1 MTMLRGFPNTG
12 FALLACAAM
21 TLVPQDVLAVDATFL
36 SSSNRDSKET
46 LPYDV
51 EYAAATREMGTAQDT
66 PEADARPGEYY
77 FLRGARAF
85 QKKDYEFAIQMYEVA
100 ASWAF
105 KPAEYNLAVMY
116 ARGQGIPADLP
127 RGMAWMALAAERNE
141 QHYVDAREAVYA
153 EMTKEQFEQANVI
166 WRELKRTYGDEVAL
180 RRAKVRWAEVRA
192 RATGSHVG
200 AVGNMVVSSPGAGTG
215 HASNP
220 GNPMSNGPPGAQFDA
235 MAHLIEAAANDPKSA
250 AGQSKIKGTNFNS
263 SGPTSA
269 GEATGAQGVDGSI
282 AYRRL
287 QESDNPY
294 DPKFNSTIGRAKVGP
309 PTTLKADSSNDAK
322 DDKSEPVQHDQ

>member
-1 MTMLRGFPNTG
+1 MMPPRFIASA
-12 FALLACAAM
+12 FALLTCSIVA
-21 TLVPQDVLAVDATFL
+21 LLPRQLPAVDATFL

-46 LPYDV
+46 VPYDV
-51 EYAAATREMGTAQDT
+51 EYAAAAREMGTAQDT

-85 QKKDYEFAIQMYEVA
+85 QKKDYEFAIQMYQVA
-100 ASWAF
+100 ASWAY

-116 ARGQGIPADLP
+116 ARGQGIPVDLP

-153 EMTKEQFEQANVI
+153 EMTKEQFDQANVI
-166 WRELKRTYGDEVAL
+166 WRDLKKTYGDEVAL
-180 RRAKVRWAEVRA
+180 RRAKARWAEVRS

-200 AVGNMVVSSPGAGTG
+200 AVGNLVVSSPGAGTG
-215 HASNP
+215 QAGNP
-220 GNPMSNGPPGAQFDA
+220 GNPMLNGPPSALVDA
-235 MAHLIEAAANDPKSA
+235 KARAIVAAENDPKQAS
-250 AGQSKIKGTNFNS
+250 GQSRIKGAIINS

-269 GEATGAQGVDGSI
+269 AEVTGAQGVDGSI

-309 PTTLKADSSNDAK
+309 PTTVKTDTSNQKAE
-322 DDKSEPVQHDQ
+322 DKAESLQHDQ

>member
-1 MTMLRGFPNTG
+1 MMSRRLLHAG
-12 FALLACAAM
+12 FALLACCAM
-21 TLVPQDVLAVDATFL
+21 TLVSRHALAVDATFL
-36 SSSNRDSKET
+36 STAPPDGASAKDAV
-46 LPYDV
+46 PYDS
-51 EYAAATREMGTAQDT
+51 EYAAAAREIGTAQDT

-116 ARGQGIPADLP
+116 ARGQGVPADLP

-141 QHYVDAREAVYA
+141 KHYVDAREAVYA

-166 WRELKRTYGDEVAL
+166 WRELKKTYSDEVAL
-180 RRAKVRWAEVRA
+180 RRAKARWAEVRA

-200 AVGNMVVSSPGAGTG
+200 AIGNLEVSAPSGGKDNASSPGR
-215 HASNP
+215 
-220 GNPMSNGPPGAQFDA
+220 PMFQVPGA
-235 MAHLIEAAANDPKSA
+235 EKS
-250 AGQSKIKGTNFNS
+250 GQGGSAIKGVSMTN
-263 SGPTSA
+263 SGPMTP
-269 GEATGAQGVDGSI
+269 GEVTGARGVDGSI

-287 QESDNPY
+287 HESDNPY
-294 DPKFNSTIGRAKVGP
+294 DPKFNGSAIGTATVGP
-309 PTTLKADSSNDAK
+309 PTQIKADSASGK
-322 DDKSEPVQHDQ
+322 PPDKADPVQHDK

>member
-1 MTMLRGFPNTG
+1 MMPRRFIHPA
-12 FALLACAAM
+12 FALLTCSIMA
-21 TLVPQDVLAVDATFL
+21 LLPRQLPAVDATFL

-51 EYAAATREMGTAQDT
+51 EYAAAAREMGTAQDT

-77 FLRGARAF
+77 FLRGVRAF

-100 ASWAF
+100 ASWAY

-153 EMTKEQFEQANVI
+153 EMTKEQFDQANVI
-166 WRELKRTYGDEVAL
+166 WRELKKTYGDEVAL
-180 RRAKVRWAEVRA
+180 RRAKARWAEVRS
-192 RATGSHVG
+192 RVTGSHVG
-200 AVGNMVVSSPGAGTG
+200 AVGNLVVSSPSGSTG
-215 HASNP
+215 
-220 GNPMSNGPPGAQFDA
+220 
-235 MAHLIEAAANDPKSA
+235 AANSPNNPTLIGPIQAHERETRIRQGGSN
-250 AGQSKIKGTNFNS
+250 IKGLHVNS
-263 SGPTSA
+263 AGPTTP
-269 GEATGAQGVDGSI
+269 GEVTGAHGVDGSI
-282 AYRRL
+282 AYRHL

-294 DPKFNSTIGRAKVGP
+294 DPKFNSTIGRARVGP
-309 PTTLKADSSNDAK
+309 PTTVTPDTSNK
-322 DDKSEPVQHDQ
+322 KTEDKTESLQHDQ